1 MHVLSMATSPM
12 ASLREAVTTSCV
24 SIHAMQDPERRFPCS
39 SHPNW
44 VSPPLTSLASSSA
57 YKTLWHLAILLQGI
71 SQLNPLQ
78 QLCTKKNPVPLVL
91 RQACWGL
98 FIFLLLLLIVCF
110 VVLLFFTKIRNS
122 QLLAGKEPVLL
133 AEGLLRAKA
142 SGHSPV
148 RPVQGPSTGCLP
160 SSSPH
165 CALCHEH

>member
-1 MHVLSMATSPM
+1 MATSPM

-24 SIHAMQDPERRFPCS
+24 SIHAMQDPERFPCS

-44 VSPPLTSLASSSA
+44 VFSPTNFPCFLFSLQNLVASCYPIARNFTAQPSTTA
-57 YKTLWHLAILLQGI
+57 LHQ
-71 SQLNPLQ
+71 
-78 QLCTKKNPVPLVL
+78 KNPVPLVL

-98 FIFLLLLLIVCF
+98 FIFLLLLLLIVCF

>member
-1 MHVLSMATSPM
+1 MFCPWLPAPWHHSGRLSPRAVFPSMPCRTLKEGFHVVVILTG
-12 ASLREAVTTSCV
+12 
-24 SIHAMQDPERRFPCS
+24 F
-39 SHPNW
+39 
-44 VSPPLTSLASSSA
+44 SPPLTSLASSSA
-57 YKTLWHLAILLQGI
+57 YKTSWHLAILLQGI